1 MIPLDTLTAL
11 HSSLASLLAAIDA
24 DFINGAIEAVAGF
37 FVLNHCRVLHA
48 HKETRGVSIVS
59 AVFFL
64 LWGFWNLYYYPH
76 LNQPISFYGGLFVV
90 AANVLYIGM
99 MVRYRIR
106 TAPIDDVYFGSG
118 K

>member
-1 MIPLDTLTAL
+1 MIPLDTLTSL
-11 HSSLASLLAAIDA
+11 HASLSGLIATINA
-24 DFINGAIEAVAGF
+24 DFINGLIEAVAGL
-37 FVLNHCRVLHA
+37 FVLNHCRVLYA

-59 AVFFL
+59 SVFFT

-90 AANVLYIGM
+90 AANVIYVGM
-99 MVRYRIR
+99 MVIYRQSALDEGIYLG
-106 TAPIDDVYFGSG
+106 AG

>member
-1 MIPLDTLTAL
+1 MIPLDSITAL
-11 HSSLASLLAAIDA
+11 HALLITLLSSITPDH
-24 DFINGAIEAVAGF
+24 INGAIEAVAGF

-48 HKETRGVSIVS
+48 HKETRGVSIIS

-64 LWGFWNLYYYPH
+64 CWGFWNLYYYPH

-99 MVRYRIR
+99 MVRYRFVQL
-106 TAPIDDVYFGSG
+106 DDAFYLGGG